1 MAKENKFEVA
11 IVDFKVVERTSK
23 AGNDYKCIIAIDE
36 KGKEYFVT
44 YVN

>member
-1 MAKENKFEVA
+1 MAKENKSEVA

-36 KGKEYFVT
+36 KGIEYFVN